1 MTIIIYQKTHDPVIP
16 ISSDLPTQ
24 VIVKIK
30 GRNGNYYRYQVLDEV
45 LRVKYSSDWTQI
57 DSDDFFTEVL
67 DGSVVST
74 LTEGTY
80 LVKVDVATQPNDG
93 NIVESNSIVLFLVTP
108 TNVYLAS
115 LGTQKGI
122 LVIRDNYLGAVY
134 EIGGVTGSVSMPIS
148 GRFSSILYLHDYQNK
163 VGKLIVP
170 TSPSS
175 ALDTGWGTYAII
187 RITLNFD
194 NISVMRDWVY
204 RMAYM
209 YSDYKSTIID
219 IYQNSNITDTD
230 KIKLIAPYTAYHVIR
245 ALNGRCLNVYVD
257 PVNFQLI
264 YDVYIR
270 LGDINL
276 SLGQLLSVIGVS
288 VATGGAI
295 ALGLAVG
302 GATGVGMAIVGVI
315 VGGIAL
321 YQIITRDTSQP
332 PTEQEKQIISQKAQ
346 EGRTNVENAVN
357 DAISTLD
364 YYYNQGQI
372 TQTAYENIKAEIL
385 NIKDVAVNSI
395 NELEDEAKTQIDNAY
410 KDGYNDA
417 KEDYVKWIAV
427 SGAVGFGLGIFLGRR

>member
-57 DSDDFFTEVL
+57 TSDDFFTEIL

-115 LGTQKGI
+115 LGTQKGT

-134 EIGGVTGSVSMPIS
+134 EIGGVTGSVSMPVS

-175 ALDTGWGTYAII
+175 AVDTGWGTFAII
-187 RITLNFD
+187 RITLNFE
-194 NISVMRDWVY
+194 NVSIMRDWVY

-219 IYQNSNITDTD
+219 IYQNANITDTD
-230 KIKLIAPYTAYHVIR
+230 KIKLVAPYTAYHVIR

-257 PVNFQLI
+257 PVNLQLI
-264 YDVYIR
+264 YDVYVR
-270 LGDINL
+270 LGDINV
-276 SLGQLLSVIGVS
+276 SLGQLLSVVGVS

-295 ALGLAVG
+295 ALGLAAG
-302 GATGVGMAIVGVI
+302 GATGVGLAVVGVV
-315 VGGIAL
+315 VGGIAI
-321 YQIITRDTSQP
+321 YQILTRDTSKS
-332 PTEQEKQIISQKAQ
+332 PTDSEMLAVSNKAE
-346 EGRTNVENAVN
+346 EGRQNVKNATNNALQ
-357 DAISTLD
+357 TLD

-385 NIKDVAVNSI
+385 NVRDTAINAI
-395 NELEDEAKTQIDNAY
+395 NELEDESKNQINDAY
-410 KDGYNDA
+410 DKGYNDA
-417 KEDYVKWIAV
+417 KEDYLKWVAV